1 MPNSQMQREL
11 ETLKGDF
18 RDLRTDFSQLMK
30 SLVDSGRHEAGEM
43 AGGVRDQLR
52 CASDA
57 VRQRS
62 MKTAEDLQSQ
72 VRQHPALTV
81 LVCVGLGLFIGRL
94 ISRD

>member
-1 MPNSQMQREL
+1 
-11 ETLKGDF
+11 
-18 RDLRTDFSQLMK
+18 
-30 SLVDSGRHEAGEM
+30 M